1 MTGTAAG
8 TAADAAVS
16 AVAVVTLSGIALAG
30 IALAGVA
37 LAGVAL
43 ASARLISCT
52 FLGSIGPFVHLAG
65 SWLEVRGAAKWCGVV
80 AWSWQPGGVVSGGR
94 ATRTAQG
101 RWKGDRLDVLA
112 SADRP
117 TSRLPPAFRPLLSG

>member
-16 AVAVVTLSGIALAG
+16 AVAVVTLSGV
-30 IALAGVA
+30 ALAGVA

-117 TSRLPPAFRPLLSG
+117 TSRLPPAFRPLLPG